1 MTSIDIFST
10 IPIEIEEQLIHT
22 IIRTFNY
29 TKKQAKNLLE
39 ELLLCVKRR
48 DLVRENSSSSN
59 SSSQVLEFAR

>member
-10 IPIEIEEQLIHT
+10 MPIEIEEQLIHT

-48 DLVRENSSSSN
+48 DLVRENSSLLN
-59 SSSQVLEFAR
+59 SSSQLLKFAR